1 MSSYL
6 TTRLSLYLHD
16 IMMNIHQFVYL
27 SSLDPYEPYEP
38 LWTPMSPHDL
48 CKALRPL
55 FLDPYGAL

>member
-1 MSSYL
+1 
-6 TTRLSLYLHD
+6 
-16 IMMNIHQFVYL
+16 MMNIHQFVYL